1 MVQEQKDVWA
11 ENAAS
16 SYEKLGKL
24 NHMIGIV
31 PRVDIVPQTSNY
43 LSFLHWYTVGIETL
57 DSESLAHVVRR

>member
-31 PRVDIVPQTSNY
+31 PRVDIVPQASKD
-43 LSFLHWYTVGIETL
+43 LQILHWYTVGIETL
-57 DSESLAHVVRR
+57 DSESLVQVVRR